1 MTPSTPTRIV
11 TKSHSM
17 CQFTIGN
24 ENAPSLHSS
33 AGPCGRHSTSDQADF
48 YRGQRRSRLVSI
60 LWHGRHALPRL
71 PAAPS
76 ARTKSP

>member
-1 MTPSTPTRIV
+1 MTPSTPMRIV

-24 ENAPSLHSS
+24 DDARALHSS
-33 AGPCGRHSTSDQADF
+33 AGPCGRQSTSDQADLH
-48 YRGQRRSRLVSI
+48 RGQRRSRLVSI
-60 LWHGRHALPRL
+60 LWQSRHALPRL